1 MLKLAALT
9 LLLAA
14 TPALAAAPVDRAT
27 AVSALAGF
35 YYSADAC
42 SLQISRV
49 KVDAYAEANRP
60 ANDALFNV
68 DVFRATQAL
77 YAAHKDWSKDQLDAY
92 CKTARQA
99 VVQLGV
105 TL

>member
-9 LLLAA
+9 LLLAV
-14 TPALAAAPVDRAT
+14 TPALAVTVDRAT
-27 AVSALAGF
+27 AVATLAGF

-60 ANDALFNV
+60 AGDALFNV

-77 YAAHKDWSKDQLDAY
+77 YVAHKDWSKDQLDGY
-92 CKTARQA
+92 CKTARQS
-99 VVQLGV
+99 VIKLGV

>member
-1 MLKLAALT
+1 MLKLAAFT

-14 TPALAAAPVDRAT
+14 TPALAAPVDRAT
-27 AVSALAGF
+27 AVTTLAGF

-42 SLQISRV
+42 SLQISRA

-60 ANDALFNV
+60 AGDTLFNV

-77 YAAHKDWSKDQLDAY
+77 YAEHKDWSKDQLDAY
-92 CKTARQA
+92 CKTARQS
-99 VVQLGV
+99 VLKLGV